1 MAIPYAMLGGAQVA
15 VGAAGIF
22 ARFALSGALPLA
34 VCAARL
40 TIASLALLAIAVLR
54 GGTGKI
60 APTGSERRV
69 LVIAGVFLGL
79 HFAGWIWS
87 LEYVS
92 VAESTLLV
100 TTTPIWT
107 ALYDSLFLKR
117 HLSPTAWAAFG
128 AGAVGLLLVVG
139 FNRTLPPMA
148 GHHLAGTLLA
158 LLGAFAIGAYWLL
171 VRTVRERLDTRA
183 IVTHTYGYAAIGLI
197 AAAAFAR
204 QPVPPA
210 GNEVAWGGILAMALI
225 SQLLG
230 HTAMNAAL
238 KWFSPSIISFV
249 TVLEPVIAAL
259 LALAVFGES
268 LTAPA
273 FFGGIVVIGAIAVVL
288 REDQMLAASPEL

>member
-1 MAIPYAMLGGAQVA
+1 MAVPYATLGAAQVA

-22 ARFALSGALPLA
+22 ARYALGGALPLA

-40 TIASLALLAIAVLR
+40 AIASLALLAIAGFR
-54 GGTGKI
+54 GGAGKI
-60 APTGSERRV
+60 APNARERAV
-69 LVIAGVFLGL
+69 LIAAGVFLGL

-107 ALYDSLFLKR
+107 ALYDSLVLKR
-117 HLSPTAWAAFG
+117 HLSPIAWAAFA
-128 AGAVGLLLVVG
+128 AGAAGLLLVVG
-139 FNRTLPPMA
+139 FNRTAPPIS
-148 GHHLAGTLLA
+148 GHHLAGALLA

-183 IVTHTYGYAAIGLI
+183 IVTHTYAYAALGLI
-197 AAAAFAR
+197 AAAVVAR
-204 QPVPPA
+204 QPLPSA
-210 GNEVAWGGILAMALI
+210 GNQVAWAGILAMALI

-238 KWFSPSIISFV
+238 KWFSPSTISFV
-249 TVLEPVIAAL
+249 TVLEPVIAAV
-259 LALAVFGES
+259 LALILFGES
-268 LTAPA
+268 LTPPA
-273 FFGGIVVIGAIAVVL
+273 FLGGIIVIAAIAAVL
-288 REDQMLAASPEL
+288 REDRMAASLEL

>member
-1 MAIPYAMLGGAQVA
+1 MAIPYAMLGGAQLA

-22 ARFALSGALPLA
+22 ARFALGGALPLA

-40 TIASLALLAIAVLR
+40 TIASLALLAIAAFRR
-54 GGTGKI
+54 GAGKI
-60 APTGSERRV
+60 VPNARERAV
-69 LVIAGVFLGL
+69 LGLAGLFLAL

-117 HLSPTAWAAFG
+117 HLSLVAWGAFA

-139 FNRTLPPMA
+139 FNRTAPPLA
-148 GHHLAGTLLA
+148 GHHLAGALLA
-158 LLGAFAIGAYWLL
+158 LAGAFAIGAYWLL

-183 IVTHTYGYAAIGLI
+183 IVTNTYAYGAVALI
-197 AAAAFAR
+197 AAAALAR
-204 QPVPPA
+204 QPLPA
-210 GNEVAWGGILAMALI
+210 AQNHVAWGGILAMALI

-238 KWFSPSIISFV
+238 RWFSPSIISFV

-259 LALAVFGES
+259 LALAIFGES
-268 LTAPA
+268 LTPLALL
-273 FFGGIVVIGAIAVVL
+273 GGVIVIGAIAVVL
-288 REDQMLAASPEL
+288 REDHQAGASEL

>member
-1 MAIPYAMLGGAQVA
+1 MLGGAQLA

-22 ARFALSGALPLA
+22 ARFALTGALPLA

-40 TIASLALLAIAVLR
+40 AIASLALLAIAAFRR
-54 GGTGKI
+54 GAGRI
-60 APTGSERRV
+60 APNPRERGV
-69 LVIAGVFLGL
+69 LAAAGVFLGL

-107 ALYDSLFLKR
+107 ALYDSLVLKR
-117 HLSPTAWAAFG
+117 HLSPPAWGAFAAG
-128 AGAVGLLLVVG
+128 GVGLLLVVG
-139 FNRTLPPMA
+139 FNHTAPPVA
-148 GHHLAGTLLA
+148 GHHLAGTVLA
-158 LLGAFAIGAYWLL
+158 LVGAFAIGAYWLL
-171 VRTVRERLDTRA
+171 VRTVRERLDTRG
-183 IVTHTYGYAAIGLI
+183 IVTNTYAY
-197 AAAAFAR
+197 AAAALIVAAALAH
-204 QPVPPA
+204 QPLPA
-210 GNEVAWGGILAMALI
+210 AADRVAWGGILAMALI

-238 KWFSPSIISFV
+238 RWFSPSVISFA

-268 LTAPA
+268 LTPVALL
-273 FFGGIVVIGAIAVVL
+273 GGVILIGAIAVVL
-288 REDQMLAASPEL
+288 REDLQVGPPEL